1 MAIAGNL
8 QSNAPVRNFFP
19 SSVAVSVVETK
30 QGFYKEYTVDKVDDS
45 ALDEVRR
52 GYKTAE
58 ETEEGKNK
66 VCMLEHSS
74 PLFVNFELVIIYT
87 CSIGQF

>member
-1 MAIAGNL
+1 M
-8 QSNAPVRNFFP
+8 
-19 SSVAVSVVETK
+19 VETK

-52 GYKTAE
+52 SYKTAD

-66 VCMLEHSS
+66 VSYSNVCCMHLEMQQ
-74 PLFVNFELVIIYT
+74 LCFTII
-87 CSIGQF
+87 IFPV

>member
-1 MAIAGNL
+1 MAVAGNL
-8 QSNAPVRNFFP
+8 QSNSPVLSSRNFFP

-52 GYKTAE
+52 GYKTAD

-66 VCMLEHSS
+66 VPSS
-74 PLFVNFELVIIYT
+74 NIY
-87 CSIGQF
+87 S

>member
-1 MAIAGNL
+1 M
-8 QSNAPVRNFFP
+8 SSRNFFP

-52 GYKTAE
+52 GYKTAD

-66 VCMLEHSS
+66 VWY
-74 PLFVNFELVIIYT
+74 PLFNVLLG
-87 CSIGQF
+87 CK